1 MATAESAHRT
11 KIAALE
17 EKGVRYGLASYVD
30 LHGRPKCKAVPIA
43 HFDQMLHGSELFT
56 GAALDGVP
64 QEVNDDEVSAHPDFD
79 RAMILP
85 WKPDTMWFPSDL
97 WLNDQPFEACSRQI
111 LKRALAKA
119 GALGFTFNLGIE
131 TEFFLFRP
139 TENGGFEPALKPDFL
154 EKPAYDVRLLL
165 NSAPVVEELVS
176 AMNELGWDVYSFD
189 QEDALGQFET
199 DFAYADALTMA
210 DRFTF
215 FRLMAGQIAQ
225 KHGMFASFMPKPYGN
240 RTGSGAHYN
249 MSLARTASG
258 ANLFVSENDPRG
270 CKLSELGYQFIAG
283 VLRHAKAISAVIAPT
298 VNSYKRLVAQGSM
311 SGFTWAP
318 IFMCYGNNNRTN
330 MLRIP
335 MVGGR
340 VECRA
345 ADIACNLYLGAAMIL
360 AAGLEGIIEKLDPG
374 EPNTE
379 NMYHVAPEELRRR
392 GIDRLPQTLAEAVA
406 AFEAD
411 PLSRAVMGDKM
422 FGAFVAYKKEEWR
435 RYHTHVSDWELKE
448 YLRFF

>member
-1 MATAESAHRT
+1 MEAAQPAQHA

-17 EKGVRYGLASYVD
+17 EQGIRYGLASYVD

-43 HFDQMLHGSELFT
+43 HFAQMLRGSELFT

-64 QEVNDDEVSAHPDFD
+64 QEVNDDEVAAHPDFA
-79 RAMILP
+79 RALVLP
-85 WKPDTMWFPSDL
+85 WQADTMWFPSDL
-97 WLNDQPFEACSRQI
+97 WLGGAPFEACSRQI

-119 GALGFTFNLGIE
+119 AAMGFTFNLGIE

-139 TENGGFEPALKPDFL
+139 TANGGFEPALKPDFL
-154 EKPAYDVRLLL
+154 EKPAYDMRLLL
-165 NSAPVVEELVS
+165 NSMPVLDELVT
-176 AMNELGWDVYSFD
+176 AMNVLGWDVYSFD

-199 DFAYADALTMA
+199 DFAYCDALTMS

-215 FRLMAGQIAQ
+215 FRLMAGQIAA
-225 KHGMFASFMPKPYGN
+225 KHGMFASFMPKPLAN

-249 MSLARTASG
+249 MSLASIEGG
-258 ANLFVSENDPRG
+258 ANLFVDEKDPRG
-270 CKLSELGYQFIAG
+270 CGLSQLGYQFIAG
-283 VLRHAKAISAVIAPT
+283 VLRHAKAICAVIAPT
-298 VNSYKRLVAQGSM
+298 VNSYKRLIAQGSM

-318 IFMCYGNNNRTN
+318 IFICYGNNNRTN

-335 MVGGR
+335 MAGGR

-360 AAGLEGIIEKLDPG
+360 AAGLEGIAERLDPG

-379 NMYHVAPEELRRR
+379 NMYHVAPDELRRR
-392 GIDRLPQTLAEAVA
+392 GIERLPQTLAEAVA
-406 AFEAD
+406 EFERD
-411 PLSRAVMGDKM
+411 PLSRDVMGDAM
-422 FGAFVAYKKEEWR
+422 YRAFVAYKTEEWR
-435 RYHTHVSDWELKE
+435 KYHTHVSDWELKE